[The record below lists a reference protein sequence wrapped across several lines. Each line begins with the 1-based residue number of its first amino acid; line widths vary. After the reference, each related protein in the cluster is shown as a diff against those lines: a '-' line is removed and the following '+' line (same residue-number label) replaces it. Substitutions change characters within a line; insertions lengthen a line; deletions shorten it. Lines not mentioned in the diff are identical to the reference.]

1 MSCKGAWQC
10 NHHANM
16 SANVGKDKSN
26 DGKGETNPPSGRK
39 SKSKGHDGPDGDVPD
54 GSASAS
60 LFQVTS
66 PGPQVKVQPS
76 SGARKRAT
84 LRLLVQG
91 PPRLPRLHFRR
102 LSGCAIA
109 SWRQQWQSIAWLTRT
124 ARGTQ
129 CHQKPSFQHGML
141 IMYTPCQGERKPHYA
156 VLLKDRGVFTSA

>member
-1 MSCKGAWQC
+1 
-10 NHHANM
+10 M
-16 SANVGKDKSN
+16 SAKVCKDKSN

-39 SKSKGHDGPDGDVPD
+39 SKSKGYDGPDGDVPD

-60 LFQVTS
+60 PSQVTS
-66 PGPQVKVQPS
+66 PAPQVKVQPS

-141 IMYTPCQGERKPHYA
+141 IMHTPCKGEKKPHYA
-156 VLLKDRGVFTSA
+156 VLSKDREVFTSA